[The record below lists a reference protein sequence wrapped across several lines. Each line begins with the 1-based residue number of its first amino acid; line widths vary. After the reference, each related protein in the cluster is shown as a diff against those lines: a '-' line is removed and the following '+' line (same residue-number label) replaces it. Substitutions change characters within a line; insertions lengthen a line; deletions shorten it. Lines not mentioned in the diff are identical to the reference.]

1 MKANKA
7 KENILS
13 RIKKSLQSPV
23 PKPFATEP
31 VNFYTEASQDITIE
45 FAENFN
51 ALNGRFSFCSN
62 AGEVVEQL
70 NMLLAS
76 RNWVK
81 IFCSDKGL
89 QKYLLEAGFS
99 NKFYSNLSDCD
110 VAITTCEVLVARTGS
125 MLLSSALPNGRTASV
140 YAPIHI
146 CIAQSNQ
153 VVYDIGDAITYM
165 QKKYNPIPSMITLA
179 SGPSRTA
186 DIEKTLVTGV
196 HGPKEVFCL
205 LIEDRII

>member
-7 KENILS
+7 KGNILS
-13 RIKKSLQSPV
+13 RIKKSLQNPA
-23 PKPFATEP
+23 PRPFATEP
-31 VNFYTEASQDITIE
+31 VNFYTEAPEDIIIE

-51 ALNGRFSFCSN
+51 ALSGRFAFCN
-62 AGEVVEQL
+62 DGKEVTEQINTL
-70 NMLLAS
+70 IAT
-76 RNWVK
+76 RKWAK
-81 IFCSDKGL
+81 IFCSDQAL
-89 QKYLLEAGFS
+89 QQYLLQGGFS
-99 NKFYSNLSDCD
+99 TGFYANLSDCD
-110 VAITTCEVLVARTGS
+110 AAITTCEVLVARTGS
-125 MLLSSALPNGRTASV
+125 ILLSSALPNGRTDSV

-146 CIAQSNQ
+146 CIAQSKQ
-153 VVYDIGDAITYM
+153 VVYDIGDAIAYM

-205 LIEDRII
+205 LTEDRII